1 MLERLLCFHVYDW
14 GRTDR
19 CLPQVSFR
27 PCTTFISILRRRNG
41 YPGINWFPSMF
52 TLTRGNSATSWV
64 SESHTPA
71 PQVSFREK
79 MERMP
84 WSPWHSGC
92 HPDGWSGEAE
102 QREPRGWYVGV
113 LRRAAGSETLR
124 VSAPLGAFPREAG
137 PDGGGAGRVLLYLC
151 SRFHRLPS
159 ARVAGREW
167 EGTKGEPARQRFAK
181 RCHLFAKNKL
191 CATGICVVSQ
201 I

>member
-1 MLERLLCFHVYDW
+1 
-14 GRTDR
+14 
-19 CLPQVSFR
+19 
-27 PCTTFISILRRRNG
+27 
-41 YPGINWFPSMF
+41 
-52 TLTRGNSATSWV
+52 
-64 SESHTPA
+64 
-71 PQVSFREK
+71 
-79 MERMP
+79 MP
-84 WSPWHSGC
+84 WSLWHSGC

-191 CATGICVVSQ
+191 CAAGICVVSQ